1 MSLGDNDF
9 SILTPHNILKLDKTH
24 VSTCMIDVLS
34 WNWYFDAKYMVDE
47 KLYANM

>member
-9 SILTPHNILKLDKTH
+9 SISTPHNILKLDKNPFY

-34 WNWYFDAKYMVDE
+34 WKWYFDTEYLVD
-47 KLYANM
+47 